1 MAIGD
6 NIRRMR
12 MLKGLTQKELGL
24 AIGFDQKTAD
34 VRIAQYESGTRTP
47 KEKMILDLAQV
58 FGVRPEA
65 LTTPDI
71 DTYVGL
77 MHTLFTL
84 EDVYGLSISELD
96 GELCLRLDRHNKS
109 YPSMFDMFHAWQQ
122 QAQKLRD
129 EEISGEDYNRWR
141 YNYPQGEQEKFR
153 QQIQAIRQK
162 KKEK

>member
-84 EDVYGLSISELD
+84 EDVYGLKIGEIE
-96 GELCLRLDRHNKS
+96 GELCLRLDRQNKS

-122 QAQKLRD
+122 QAQKLHD
-129 EEISGEDYNRWR
+129 EELSDEGYNQWR
-141 YNYPQGEQEKFR
+141 YNYPQGEQDKFR
-153 QQIQAIRQK
+153 QEIQAIRQK
-162 KKEK
+162 KKDK